1 MRSSDVKLTKL
12 RYRFVDAGVYSL
24 ISLQPC
30 IIICMS
36 DKDMQFAGQYEDED
50 VLLVFRKHPVVMR
63 RGFIWIGVGV
73 VIGALIGMYTSRDVV
88 TVGEFVSS
96 FFGPVVIGLLFG
108 LVAFFY
114 YWIGW
119 HYSVTV
125 VTTERLVNITQKG
138 IFKQRTVNDIN
149 LPRILSVNYE
159 IHGFFETV
167 LGFGTIIVQTL
178 VGDLVIKQVPKP
190 AETQARIATAIK
202 ESGVQLDEE
211 ISTS

>member
-1 MRSSDVKLTKL
+1 
-12 RYRFVDAGVYSL
+12 
-24 ISLQPC
+24 
-30 IIICMS
+30 MS